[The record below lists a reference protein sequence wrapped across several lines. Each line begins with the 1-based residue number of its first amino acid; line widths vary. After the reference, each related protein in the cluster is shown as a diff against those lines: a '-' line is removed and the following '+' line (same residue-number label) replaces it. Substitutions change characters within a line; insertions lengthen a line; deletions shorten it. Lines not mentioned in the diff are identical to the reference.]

1 MEAQKDGKQGGFCSS
16 PALVLSPGGK
26 IFFPPSARAAKMKW
40 AFLDQVAW
48 ESNYI
53 FSFGCSMSLQKLVP
67 KMNVLI
73 DPKKAM

>member
-1 MEAQKDGKQGGFCSS
+1 MQNSVAFVLQLYLCCLQVQKI
-16 PALVLSPGGK
+16 V
-26 IFFPPSARAAKMKW
+26 FPPLARAAKMKW

-67 KMNVLI
+67 KINVLI